1 VKIPVEKIIKELKIK
16 KFIIFLL
23 TVIMAAGACTTTKP
37 SPGGPVQTG
46 MASWY
51 GPNFHGKQT
60 ANQEVYNM
68 YDLTAA
74 HQTLPFGTR
83 VMVTNL
89 NNNRSVEV
97 RINDRG
103 PFVKGRVIDLSY
115 AAARVIDMVGSG
127 TAPVRIEVIDNA
139 GTQMPSVQ
147 YAVQVGAFVSKKNAE
162 DLVSRLRR
170 TYRNVYL
177 ERYPTQQRVYW
188 RVRVRANNRQEAVSI
203 ASRLERAGYAVY
215 VVED

>member
-1 VKIPVEKIIKELKIK
+1 MDKKIKELKIK
-16 KFIIFLL
+16 KIIIFLL
-23 TVIMAAGACTTTKP
+23 TIIMAAGACTTMKP
-37 SPGGPVQTG
+37 KAEGPVQTG

-89 NNNRSVEV
+89 NNNRSAEV

-103 PFVKGRVIDLSY
+103 PFVKNRIIDLSY
-115 AAARVIDMVGSG
+115 AAARMLDMIGSG
-127 TAPVRIEVIDNA
+127 TAPVRLEILNST
-139 GTQMPSVQ
+139 GTDLPSAR
-147 YAVQVGAFVSKKNAE
+147 YAVQAGSFVSKKNAE
-162 DLVSRLRR
+162 SLLFRLNQ
-170 TYRNVYL
+170 TYTGVYL
-177 ERYPTQQRVYW
+177 ERYPTSRQVYW
-188 RVRVRANNRQEAVSI
+188 RVRIRAKSRPEAVSL
-203 ASRLERAGYAVY
+203 AKRLERAGYAVFI
-215 VVED
+215 VED

>member
-1 VKIPVEKIIKELKIK
+1 MDKKIKELKIK
-16 KFIIFLL
+16 KIIIFLL

-51 GPNFHGKQT
+51 GPDFHGKKT
-60 ANQEVYNM
+60 SSQEIYNM

-74 HQTLPFGTR
+74 HKTLPFGTR

-127 TAPVRIEVIDNA
+127 TAPVRIEVINSA

-147 YAVQVGAFVSKKNAE
+147 YAVQVGAFSSKKNAE
-162 DLVSRLRR
+162 DLLSRLRR
-170 TYRNVYL
+170 TYRNVYI
-177 ERYPTQQRVYW
+177 ERYPIQQRVYW